1 MLEDFTCQ
9 GRASRWERVKKVR
22 VANLIHLSDKLQVID
37 TIWAANLYGIYKAS
51 RRRAV
56 VNPIQIGRE
65 YCIVLKVRMHLNNH
79 VNQLF
84 W

>member
-1 MLEDFTCQ
+1 MILI
-9 GRASRWERVKKVR
+9 GYIRHGSREEFLKGAYVSM
-22 VANLIHLSDKLQVID
+22 APTHYVID
-37 TIWAANLYGIYKAS
+37 TIWAADLYGIYKAS

-65 YCIVLKVRMHLNNH
+65 YCIVLKVRMHLNN
-79 VNQLF
+79 QLF